1 MQVDQRQSSVSHRL
15 GHVLLAFS
23 RASKVQTLR
32 VVVLPRGVHS
42 LEDFT
47 RSIRPIREL
56 SELSEYEQTV
66 FPLRQNKF
74 VGTIY
79 DERRLCCTNYYTC
92 QTELES
98 RQKVV
103 WSFDWTAAWCIE
115 EVDLC
120 ELCSATVE

>member
-1 MQVDQRQSSVSHRL
+1 MQTDQMQHGSVSHRL

-42 LEDFT
+42 LEEFM
-47 RSIRPIREL
+47 RSVRPTLEL
-56 SELSEYEQTV
+56 SKLSEYEQTV
-66 FPLRQNKF
+66 FPLQQNKF

-79 DERRLCCTNYYTC
+79 DEQRLRCTNYYTC

-98 RQKVV
+98 RQKVL
-103 WSFDWTAAWCIE
+103 WSFDWTAAWCVE

-120 ELCSATVE
+120 ELCTTTV